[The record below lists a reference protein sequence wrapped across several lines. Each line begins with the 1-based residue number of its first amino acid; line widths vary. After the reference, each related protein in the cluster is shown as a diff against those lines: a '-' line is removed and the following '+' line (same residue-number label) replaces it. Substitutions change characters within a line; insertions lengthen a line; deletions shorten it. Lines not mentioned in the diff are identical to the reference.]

1 MAIFLHGTS
10 DENAHNMIK
19 SNKLGKNHKTI
30 WTCSNPNLLY
40 MYNADDED
48 AIQLSVE
55 SGQIA
60 AAYMNS
66 KSTRIAVISL
76 DIPDNIV
83 NELVNPDCSC
93 ENTNGC
99 FQINY
104 NDLNNYIKSNII
116 KAQINYYDNAYIPYL
131 RPFYLSYL
139 NSRYMTISDPLLKIA
154 IKMLKDN
161 DIFIED
167 ILYPPGEK
175 SSIYYDLN
183 KQAYVTT

>member
-10 DENAHNMIK
+10 DENAHNIIRT
-19 SNKLGKNHKTI
+19 NRFGKKHKTI

-40 MYNADDED
+40 MHTADEED

-66 KSTRIAVISL
+66 KSTRIAVISF
-76 DIPDNIV
+76 DIPD
-83 NELVNPDCSC
+83 ELLDKLVESDHSC

-99 FQINY
+99 FQIKC
-104 NDLNNYIKSNII
+104 NDLNTYIKSNII
-116 KAQINYYDNAYIPYL
+116 KAQINYYDNSYVPYL

-139 NSRYMTISDPLLKIA
+139 NSRYMTISDPLLEIA
-154 IKMLKDN
+154 IKILKDN
-161 DIFIED
+161 DIFIDD
-167 ILYPPGEK
+167 ILYAGEK
-175 SSIYYDLN
+175 SNICYDLN
-183 KQAYVTT
+183 KKAYITP